1 MIAPEKHLSAPQEQ
15 GGANSGGDRALR
27 HVMKLL
33 LALLVSGALV
43 GAPAAQTAYP
53 NRPIRVIIPFGPGG
67 FADITMRLVGQKLSE
82 RLGQQVVIENRP
94 SAGGIVAVSAVTS
107 AQPDGYTLFVLSS
120 GIALSKALLKTM
132 PFDPGTAFTPVST
145 LAFFDLLLLVKAD
158 SPMKTLQDALAL
170 AKKDPAKFNIGTI
183 SPGSTQNVMG
193 ELYRSATGIP
203 MTIVPYRTSGDV
215 LTSLL
220 RDDTQIGVESY
231 AALKSAVDAKTIRA
245 IAASGDKRS
254 PIQPDV
260 PTLKESGIDAEV
272 VGWNALVAPAG
283 TPKDVIATLNG
294 HVRAIVDAD
303 EFKKKMFEMG
313 GVAGASSPEELDKR
327 LQADIAMWAA
337 VVKKAGLEPH

>member
-1 MIAPEKHLSAPQEQ
+1 VLLHPFAKLLAALCV
-15 GGANSGGDRALR
+15 GGALIGSA
-27 HVMKLL
+27 
-33 LALLVSGALV
+33 
-43 GAPAAQTAYP
+43 AAQTYP
-53 NRPIRVIIPFGPGG
+53 NRPVRVIIPFGPGG
-67 FADITMRLVGQKLSE
+67 FADITMRLVSQKLSE
-82 RLGQQVVIENRP
+82 RIGQQVVIENRP
-94 SAGGIVAVSAVTS
+94 SAGGIIAGSAVTS
-107 AQPDGYTLFVLSS
+107 AQPDGYTLFVMSS

-158 SPMKTLQDALAL
+158 SPMKTVNDALAL
-170 AKKDPAKFNIGTI
+170 AKKDPGKFNIGTI

-193 ELYRSATGIP
+193 ELYKSATGVP
-203 MTIVPYRTSGDV
+203 MTIIPYRTSGDV

-231 AALKSAVDAKTIRA
+231 AALKSAIDAKTIRA

-254 PIQPDV
+254 PQQPEV
-260 PTLKESGIDAEV
+260 PTLKESGVDAEV

-283 TPKDVIATLNG
+283 TPKDVITFLNG
-294 HVRAIVDAD
+294 HVRAIVDSD
-303 EFKKKMFEMG
+303 DFKKRMLELG